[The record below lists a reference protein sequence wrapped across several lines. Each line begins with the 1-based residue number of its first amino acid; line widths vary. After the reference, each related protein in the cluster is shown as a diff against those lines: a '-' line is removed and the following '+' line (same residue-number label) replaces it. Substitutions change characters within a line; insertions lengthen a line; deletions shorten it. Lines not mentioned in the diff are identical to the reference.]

1 MQKNAIIKIAGFLI
15 ILVILFKVFS
25 IIFDGGYWFNKK
37 FIYDRNARAAAFTL
51 EPEGQIDVLNIG
63 DSLSTTA
70 LAPMELYRDYGYTA
84 YNLGQDLQTPP
95 ESYFAL
101 RSALKTQPIKVVFYE
116 VHNLYLHHDDYEFPT
131 TLLSEAYETEFPFFR
146 YHYVW
151 LKYWS
156 KRSIRHYFHGFLVN
170 DGHDPYTGGEYYNWD
185 SESREPLYIFYKLM
199 MKETA
204 NLCKRNGIR
213 LVLYSAPSPVCYFD
227 ISRHNTTADLAAELG
242 VDYLDANYDRDKI
255 QMDWKTDT
263 HDCGDHLNLSGSR
276 RMTVYLADYLTE
288 NCDLTDHRG
297 DPDYQAWEDLWPA
310 YEEEI
315 IQMENIYYTIL
326 EDQLGFY

>member
-131 TLLSEAYETEFPFFR
+131 TLLKPTRLS
-146 YHYVW
+146 
-151 LKYWS
+151 
-156 KRSIRHYFHGFLVN
+156 FLFSV
-170 DGHDPYTGGEYYNWD
+170 
-185 SESREPLYIFYKLM
+185 I
-199 MKETA
+199 
-204 NLCKRNGIR
+204 
-213 LVLYSAPSPVCYFD
+213 
-227 ISRHNTTADLAAELG
+227 TT
-242 VDYLDANYDRDKI
+242 
-255 QMDWKTDT
+255 
-263 HDCGDHLNLSGSR
+263 SG
-276 RMTVYLADYLTE
+276 
-288 NCDLTDHRG
+288 
-297 DPDYQAWEDLWPA
+297 
-310 YEEEI
+310 
-315 IQMENIYYTIL
+315 
-326 EDQLGFY
+326 